1 MKIFKPLNQVDSEY
15 GGKAFGLK
23 KLIDAG
29 LNVPN
34 GVAISADNLL
44 KFIQDSNT
52 KQIKE
57 ILQHFNKSDVFAV
70 RSSALNE
77 DGSEQSFAGQYKS
90 VLNVPNSVDQLKESI
105 IAVYESSLSKEI
117 QKYSGNNQDL
127 MGVVIQKMINPKY
140 AGVMFTEA
148 TDLNGDKCCLIEIV
162 EGLGEQLVSGH
173 ANTTRIIIPYQ
184 DKFTLDIKNSR
195 TEGDIKDPTIINSLL
210 DSINKINNYF
220 QQGMDIEWCIDNKGL
235 ASIVQARPITKHILI
250 PEISK
255 TSGIIASI
263 GNCKGKTFV
272 IDSDLDDE
280 ELIPLI
286 NSFPEGSILIAP
298 FTDTQY
304 MPAIN
309 KAVGIIT
316 EEGSILSHAAIIS
329 REKGIPCVVAFKDAS
344 TLFPTGTEVS
354 LNTASG
360 EIISKN
366 YSSRCEDR
374 DIDWESIYIFE
385 NLEEDITIDN
395 CRILVESSSLN
406 KNDIVVHTPY
416 EVTASQYNN
425 IEYYI
430 RKKYHQPAKFIA
442 SEKYLWFDEYERF
455 SNYEI
460 FNKYLRKIKSICM
473 NQDIIKL
480 KHIYSSILN
489 DVQHIV
495 KFKQTITNPST
506 SFELEE
512 MMASVHLIAD
522 SIIPDG
528 YGLLSVY
535 NKISTF
541 ENVSFKDFLNGN
553 FDRSNEE
560 LVKCFNFFET
570 ISDFRNTIC
579 QKFVDMGAYSF
590 DYFDDR
596 DDRALAAIGQK
607 RSNDPVSRFYSNI
620 KKKQKITDEE
630 IKNIDNSTINT
641 F

>member
-1 MKIFKPLNQVDSEY
+1 
-15 GGKAFGLK
+15 
-23 KLIDAG
+23 
-29 LNVPN
+29 
-34 GVAISADNLL
+34 
-44 KFIQDSNT
+44 
-52 KQIKE
+52 
-57 ILQHFNKSDVFAV
+57 
-70 RSSALNE
+70 
-77 DGSEQSFAGQYKS
+77 
-90 VLNVPNSVDQLKESI
+90 
-105 IAVYESSLSKEI
+105 
-117 QKYSGNNQDL
+117 
-127 MGVVIQKMINPKY
+127 
-140 AGVMFTEA
+140 
-148 TDLNGDKCCLIEIV
+148 
-162 EGLGEQLVSGH
+162 
-173 ANTTRIIIPYQ
+173 
-184 DKFTLDIKNSR
+184 
-195 TEGDIKDPTIINSLL
+195 
-210 DSINKINNYF
+210 
-220 QQGMDIEWCIDNKGL
+220 MDIEWCIDNKGL

-366 YSSRCEDR
+366 YSSKCEDR
-374 DIDWESIYIFE
+374 DIDWESIYVFE
-385 NLEEDITIDN
+385 NLEEDVTIDD
-395 CRILVESSSLN
+395 CRVLVESSSFD
-406 KNDIVVHTPY
+406 KKDIVVHTPY
-416 EVTASQYNN
+416 EVTSSQYNN

-430 RKKYHQPAKFIA
+430 RKKYHKPANFIA
-442 SEKYLWFDEYERF
+442 SEKYLWFDEYDRF
-455 SNYEI
+455 TNYEI
-460 FNKYLRKIKSICM
+460 FNKYLKLSKVVCKEQ
-473 NQDIIKL
+473 NVVKL
-480 KHIYSSILN
+480 KQIYKLILN
-489 DVQHIV
+489 DAKHLV
-495 KFKQTITNPST
+495 KLKQTIKNPT
-506 SFELEE
+506 TTFELEE
-512 MMASVHLIAD
+512 MMASLHLIAD

-553 FDRSNEE
+553 FDKNNEE
-560 LVKCFNFFET
+560 LVQCFNFFKT

-579 QKFVDMGAYSF
+579 QIFVDMGAYSF

-596 DDRALAAIGQK
+596 DERALAAIGLK
-607 RSNDPVSRFYSNI
+607 RCKEPVSKFYSNI
-620 KKKQKITDEE
+620 KKKQNITHEE
-630 IKNIDNSTINT
+630 NKSIDNFIIDIL
-641 F
+641 